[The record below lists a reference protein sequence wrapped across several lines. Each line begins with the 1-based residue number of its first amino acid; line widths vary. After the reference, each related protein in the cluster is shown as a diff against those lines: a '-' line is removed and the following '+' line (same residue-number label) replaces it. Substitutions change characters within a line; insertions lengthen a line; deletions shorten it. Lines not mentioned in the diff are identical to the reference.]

1 MSSRRFRAVVGLM
14 KVPERELMGDVL
26 LRDSA
31 EPSLPVHVNIG
42 KFVRLDDGQYIDT
55 EDRDKAV
62 KRRQLANA
70 KERLRVRSLN
80 SMFSYL
86 RRIVPVM
93 PRDRK
98 PSKVDM
104 LKAATEYIRLLSAV
118 LKHTSA
124 TSNGDANVLLETGIN
139 CSSFETDCSD
149 LWNMEDRWSPSHC
162 QVLEST
168 SSPFL
173 SESVM
178 TAADDDLDLNNMTVQ
193 CVVPMY
199 IVQVGSEQTVLAS
212 ALSS

>member
-1 MSSRRFRAVVGLM
+1 MSADMTGRKFRAIVGLM
-14 KVPERELMGDVL
+14 KVPERELMGDIL
-26 LRDSA
+26 LRESA
-31 EPSLPVHVNIG
+31 EPSLPVHVSIG

-118 LKHTSA
+118 LNHTSKA
-124 TSNGDANVLLETGIN
+124 VLETDPGTAQGGASLVSGSKGAPLIME
-139 CSSFETDCSD
+139 SPQRED
-149 LWNMEDRWSPSHC
+149 LLAGVPEHLSPCQTTKHKDTVTASVLTQTLWMCQCCISH
-162 QVLEST
+162 
-168 SSPFL
+168 
-173 SESVM
+173 
-178 TAADDDLDLNNMTVQ
+178 AN
-193 CVVPMY
+193 
-199 IVQVGSEQTVLAS
+199 
-212 ALSS
+212 